1 MPRLRTVVDHTG
13 WKMSTF
19 SSSSSSSSSAAE
31 EGDND
36 SCAQCGSRQSSTSNL
51 TNVVFQIN
59 SDPKCGH
66 RFCGPCIHDI
76 FTNQGKRQF
85 ACKLCAA
92 QGRSSVVKKERLSAK
107 SLEET
112 EAERDVRFRRRIK
125 AIFNKSEEDFPTL
138 QEYQD
143 YDEEVEDIIY
153 NLVHD
158 IDVITTNQKIE
169 KYRKENEETIFFN
182 QSKQMEMRGE
192 LDRRIQLQTE
202 NLQSRLQE
210 AHEVTAR
217 ERLYKKEHAKQLN
230 EVMLG
235 DRDAVNMQSFLADSA
250 ATSSSSSS
258 SAAPFAGT
266 GAVNPAQYAP
276 QHILAMLHPRE
287 LPKPTSSSQGK
298 RALSNAEKRAAHM
311 AGGYDEKNRWRRNWK
326 EVVSHPAIKAS
337 SSAPMTL
344 TWD

>member
-1 MPRLRTVVDHTG
+1 
-13 WKMSTF
+13 
-19 SSSSSSSSSAAE
+19 
-31 EGDND
+31 
-36 SCAQCGSRQSSTSNL
+36 
-51 TNVVFQIN
+51 
-59 SDPKCGH
+59 
-66 RFCGPCIHDI
+66 
-76 FTNQGKRQF
+76 
-85 ACKLCAA
+85 
-92 QGRSSVVKKERLSAK
+92 VVKKERLSAK

-158 IDVITTNQKIE
+158 IDIVTTNQKIE

-192 LDRRIQLQTE
+192 LDRRIQSQTE

-210 AHEVTAR
+210 AHEATAR

-235 DRDAVNMQSFLADSA
+235 DRDAVNMQSFLAESAAIAA
-250 ATSSSSSS
+250 ATSSSSSATTS
-258 SAAPFAGT
+258 TFAGT

-298 RALSNAEKRAAHM
+298 RALSNAEKRAAHA
-311 AGGYDEKNRWRRNWK
+311 AGGYDERNRWRRNWK
-326 EVVSHPAIKAS
+326 EIVSHPSIRS
-337 SSAPMTL
+337 SSAPSSIPR